1 MTSVGKWLM
10 IIASSCALV
19 VNAYAQQQ
27 ERYLEFSLEELSAVD
42 VVKPLLPLE
51 VDSSAIVSGNTV
63 NLGYLL
69 PMAGYPDF
77 TKELINSAHLAI
89 EEINKQGGVSG
100 KKLFLVPADI
110 GATEEF
116 IVKRAK
122 RLIENYN
129 THLFI
134 GPTSSDGLI
143 NLSDQLLPK
152 NDFMIISPT
161 ATSPAVSSLE
171 DKGLIFRTCPS
182 DAVQGKQA
190 ATFCYNDLGAQKAA
204 VLYHDNFY
212 GRTLQEAFSREFKAT
227 GGEILN
233 AVKVNPHINIED
245 YDMGEKLDSLLMGKP
260 DVIYVISLARNF
272 STISHQMAQKEVFSD
287 DYRPAI
293 VMSDGA
299 TGEDLAQM
307 GNLEV
312 LNGMYGFYLPFTGN
326 ENFADKYKQKYGQ
339 RPLSLAAEYTYDI
352 VYLIALAV
360 MNADTTEPLLVS
372 QHLQKVAKK
381 GVPVTNENF
390 SQAQEFIISGK
401 DVNYE
406 GITGKLDFDNK
417 GDVNER
423 SFSRWQL
430 VNGEIIYI
438 DR

>member
-1 MTSVGKWLM
+1 MTYVGKWLM
-10 IIASSCALV
+10 TITASISLTA
-19 VNAYAQQQ
+19 NAFAQQQ

-42 VVKPLLPLE
+42 VVKPLLPLD
-51 VDSSAIVSGNTV
+51 VDSSAIISGNTV

-77 TKELINSAHLAI
+77 TKELINSAQLAI

-116 IVKRAK
+116 IVKRAN
-122 RLIENYN
+122 RLIDNYN
-129 THLFI
+129 THLFL

-152 NDFMIISPT
+152 KDFMIVSPT
-161 ATSPAVSSLE
+161 ATSPAVSALQ
-171 DKGLIFRTCPS
+171 DRGLIFRTCPS

-190 ATFCYNDLGAQKAA
+190 AAFCYSDLGSQKAA

-212 GRTLQEAFSREFKAT
+212 GRTLQETFAREFEEA
-227 GGEILN
+227 GGMILN
-233 AVKVNPHINIED
+233 AVRINPHINIDD
-245 YDMGEKLDSLLMGKP
+245 YDMGDKLDSLLMGKP
-260 DVIYVISLARNF
+260 DVIYVISLAKSF
-272 STISHQMAQKEVFSD
+272 SAISHQMARKKVFSD
-287 DYRPAI
+287 GYRPVI

-326 ENFADKYKQKYGQ
+326 EKFAAKYEQKYAQ
-339 RPLSLAAEYTYDI
+339 KPLSLAAEYTYDI
-352 VYLIALAV
+352 VYLMALAV
-360 MNADTTEPLLVS
+360 MNANSTDPLLVS
-372 QHLQKVAKK
+372 LHLQMVATK
-381 GVPVTNENF
+381 GLPVTSENF
-390 SQAQEFIISGK
+390 SQAREFINSGK

-406 GITGKLDFDNK
+406 GITGKLDFDRN

-430 VNGEIIYI
+430 VDGEIIYI
-438 DR
+438 DK